1 MKLSNSKK
9 TSTKGFTLIELLV
22 VISIIATLG
31 GLSYGPIMRHL
42 ETADVNKTVVVCKAL
57 TSSITLFET
66 DYDSLPYTGASYPAA
81 DTSYVTSSK
90 DFLDVLMGANNA
102 AALAINDKGKEYF
115 TADQAEG
122 SDPATAKDGL
132 VYNGTVLESL
142 KDKWG
147 NPYKI
152 RLDYDG
158 DGIINATQIT
168 TPAAT
173 GTAYKTDLHVSHAI
187 AATPGKDTIFN
198 DIKDA
203 KSW

>member
-66 DYDSLPYTGASYPAA
+66 EYDSLPYTGASYPAA

-122 SDPATAKDGL
+122 TKDGL
-132 VYNGTVLESL
+132 VYTAGTLVSL
-142 KDKWG
+142 LDKWG

-168 TPAAT
+168 SAPAAT

>member
-1 MKLSNSKK
+1 MKLSNLKK
-9 TSTKGFTLIELLV
+9 SSMKGFTLIELLV

-31 GLSYGPIMRHL
+31 ALSYGPYLRHL

-57 TSSITLFET
+57 TGSIELFESE
-66 DYDSLPYTGASYPAA
+66 YDSLPYSGASYPAA
-81 DTSYVTSSK
+81 DTTYITNVASGK

-115 TADQAEG
+115 TADQSKG
-122 SDPATAKDGL
+122 TKDGL
-132 VYNGTVLESL
+132 VYAAGNLVSL
-142 KDKWG
+142 LDTWG

-158 DGIINATQIT
+158 DGIINSTAIT
-168 TPAAT
+168 SPAAS
-173 GTAYKTDLHVSHAI
+173 GTAYKTDLHVSSAI
-187 AATPGKDTIFN
+187 VATPGKDTIYN

>member
-66 DYDSLPYTGASYPAA
+66 EYDSLPYTGASYPAA

-90 DFLDVLMGANNA
+90 DFLDVLMGANTA
-102 AALAINDKGKEYF
+102 AALAINDKGKEFF
-115 TADQAEG
+115 TTDQAE
-122 SDPATAKDGL
+122 DTKDGL
-132 VYNGTVLESL
+132 VYTAGNLVSL
-142 KDKWG
+142 TDKWG

-158 DGIINATQIT
+158 DGIIDATQIT
-168 TPAAT
+168 SAPAAT

-187 AATPGKDTIFN
+187 AATPGKDTIYN
-198 DIKDA
+198 DVKDA

>member
-66 DYDSLPYTGASYPAA
+66 EYDSLPYTGASYPAA

-90 DFLDVLMGANNA
+90 DFLDVLMGANTA

-122 SDPATAKDGL
+122 TKDGL
-132 VYNGTVLESL
+132 VYTAGTLVSL
-142 KDKWG
+142 LDKWG

-168 TPAAT
+168 SAPAAT